1 VREIINWNE
10 IAGSVIGLTPR
21 EAVQRQ
27 KTLVPLVREEPLQQE
42 PGLVAGVDV
51 SIKDGRAIAAVV
63 VVRLSDMATVA
74 ESHWNG
80 PAVFPY
86 VPGLLSF
93 REIPAIVPALE
104 RLETWPDVFM
114 LDGHGRAHPRRFG
127 LACHLGVLLGMPAFG
142 VGKSLLVGRFEDPGL
157 QRGDTAAI
165 THGDDIIGWA
175 VRTRTGVSPVFVSS
189 GHLMSQEDCIRLTL
203 RAGTKYRLPE
213 PTRRAHALSRTI
225 VH

>member
-1 VREIINWNE
+1 LRGNVDWNE
-10 IAGSVIGLTPR
+10 LAGSVIGLTPR
-21 EAVQRQ
+21 EAVLRQ
-27 KTLVPLVREEPLQQE
+27 KELVSFVREEPLQQE

-51 SIKDGRAIAAVV
+51 SIRNGRATAAVV
-63 VVRLSDMATVA
+63 VVRLSDMATIA

-104 RLETWPDVFM
+104 RLEAWPDVFM

-127 LACHLGVLLGMPAFG
+127 LACHLGVLLEMPAFG

-157 QRGDTAAI
+157 QRGDTAPI
-165 THGDDIIGWA
+165 IHGDDIIGSA
-175 VRTRTGVSPVFVSS
+175 VRTRKGVSPVFVSS
-189 GHLMSQEDCIRLTL
+189 GHLMSQEDCIRVTL
-203 RAGTKYRLPE
+203 RSGTKFRLPE
-213 PTRRAHALSRTI
+213 PTRRAHALSRAI